1 MRDTE
6 VFSILSRRLSKDV
19 VENLYHLDRNKRVY
33 VEFNEGKNSFHVSAN
48 AFGTIQVVDV
58 YWPGEWFKLPKGTFH
73 RFRGRDLLKLWKSQ
87 EEMGLEAPKPR
98 GLVIQKYSPVGL

>member
-6 VFSILSRRLSKDV
+6 VFSILSKRLSKDV

-33 VEFNEGKNSFHVSAN
+33 VEFNEGKHSFHVSAN
-48 AFGTIQVVDV
+48 AFGTIHVVDV
-58 YWPGEWFKLPKGTFH
+58 YWPGEWFKLPSGTFH

-87 EEMGLEAPKPR
+87 EEMGLETPNPK

>member
-1 MRDTE
+1 MHDTE
-6 VFSILSRRLSKDV
+6 VFSILSKRLSKYV

-58 YWPGEWFKLPKGTFH
+58 YWPGEWFKLPNGTFH

-87 EEMGLEAPKPR
+87 EEMGLEAPNPK